1 MTKANAITPA
11 DFLGAKVL
19 SPMEQDT
26 VRGGRK
32 ACSQQQQQQQQQQ
45 IVIMRTVGVRNLR
58 LS

>member
-26 VRGGRK
+26 VRGGRM